1 MLGKTT
7 NNNRCIENRT
17 RPSKMASPP
26 PRRRRWKNNPNNLA
40 GYNTYDVEF
49 DEKNMMRFILGTGIV
64 TMLVGIV
71 MTCVSHGVT
80 DSPFSTKFIG
90 PLLIV
95 SGILFIGLNRIIN
108 FNLNYD
114 NEFLQRSRECGAKP
128 NAPQIQRTT
137 ALEPG
142 FQRIP
147 EDDPEIGIVQDTAG
161 EGTNIMGATGGCTIS
176 AIDTTADE
184 GTSTRYATAGE
195 GTNIRYATAGEGT
208 NTMGVPGG
216 CRISTVDETAG
227 EGTSTM
233 YAATFEETSKMGS
246 TRREEVSTMEETG
259 RGGTSTMNTT
269 VSIGTFIMNATG
281 RDRTRIME
289 ASDGDG
295 SCNLQMMELQ
305 LFTSIPDVG
314 LDGNH
319 TDEELASLCSSDITV
334 YQTRV

>member
-7 NNNRCIENRT
+7 NNNRFIENRPRPLKNAPPTT
-17 RPSKMASPP
+17 RH
-26 PRRRRWKNNPNNLA
+26 RRWKNNPNNLA

-49 DEKNMMRFILGTGIV
+49 DEKNIMRFILGAGFVMMLIGIA
-64 TMLVGIV
+64 
-71 MTCVSHGVT
+71 MTCVSHGIT

-95 SGILFIGLNRIIN
+95 GGILFIGLNRIIN

-114 NEFLQRSRECGAKP
+114 NEFLNRSRECSAKP
-128 NAPQIQRTT
+128 NASQIQRTT
-137 ALEPG
+137 SLEPG

-147 EDDPEIGIVQDTAG
+147 EDDHEIGIVQDTAG
-161 EGTNIMGATGGCTIS
+161 EGTSIMGATGECTIS
-176 AIDTTADE
+176 TIHTTADE
-184 GTSTRYATAGE
+184 GTSTRYATGDT
-195 GTNIRYATAGEGT
+195 GTSIMHATAGEGT

-233 YAATFEETSKMGS
+233 NAATFEETSKIGS
-246 TRREEVSTMEETG
+246 TRREEVSTMGEPG
-259 RGGTSTMNTT
+259 GGGTST
-269 VSIGTFIMNATG
+269 MNATG
-281 RDRTRIME
+281 RDRTRITE

-295 SCNLQMMELQ
+295 SCNLQVMELQ

-319 TDEELASLCSSDITV
+319 TDEELASLCSSDVNV
-334 YQTRV
+334 YEARV